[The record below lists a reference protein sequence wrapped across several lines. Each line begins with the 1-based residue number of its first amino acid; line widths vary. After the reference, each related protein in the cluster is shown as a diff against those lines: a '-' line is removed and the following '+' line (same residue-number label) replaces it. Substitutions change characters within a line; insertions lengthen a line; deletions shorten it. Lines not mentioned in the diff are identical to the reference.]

1 MLVGGR
7 SRPGRP
13 RKRPARSVA
22 APATSTVYTIKPGPN
37 AQSEFLATL
46 IQSSPGDIIE
56 LAAGTFNFDI
66 DLEVTTNNITIR
78 GAGMD
83 KTILSFKN
91 QHMGSKGIEAS
102 GDNFVIENLSVED
115 TRGNAIKVVGSK
127 NVTFRNVRTDWLG
140 EPKTANGAYGIYPVS
155 VRKRADRRLHRSRGG
170 RRGRVC
176 RSVARHRRQE
186 LPRL

>member
-1 MLVGGR
+1 MVSVCVTVLVL
-7 SRPGRP
+7 
-13 RKRPARSVA
+13 VA
-22 APATSTVYTIKPGPN
+22 LVCLLEVAPDRAAATKAAGTKVSAPATATVYTIKPGPN
-37 AQSEFLATL
+37 AQREFLATL

-78 GAGMD
+78 GAGLD

-140 EPKTANGAYGIYPVS
+140 EPKTANGAYGIYPVQCENVLIDGCI
-155 VRKRADRRLHRSRGG
+155 VRGAADAG
-170 RRGRVC
+170 V
-176 RSVARHRRQE
+176 
-186 LPRL
+186 